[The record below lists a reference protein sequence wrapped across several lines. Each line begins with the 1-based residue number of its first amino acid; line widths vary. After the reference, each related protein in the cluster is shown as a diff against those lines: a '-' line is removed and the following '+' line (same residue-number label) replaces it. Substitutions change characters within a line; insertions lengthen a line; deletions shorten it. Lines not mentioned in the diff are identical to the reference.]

1 VGRASLRGAAEAGV
15 LSWLLRSL
23 GGGVLVVLL
32 VALALLASMA
42 AGPSRRPEQYEPP
55 SCRLVPSRA
64 GAWSDA
70 TCLRAPARHQ
80 AWRRHARTE
89 DH

>member
-1 VGRASLRGAAEAGV
+1 V
-15 LSWLLRSL
+15 LSWQVRRR

-32 VALALLASMA
+32 VPLALLASMA
-42 AGPSRRPEQYEPP
+42 AGPPRRPGPCEPP
-55 SCRLVPSRA
+55 PPCRLVPSRA

-80 AWRRHARTE
+80 ARRHRAHTE

>member
-1 VGRASLRGAAEAGV
+1 V

-23 GGGVLVVLL
+23 GGVLVVLL
-32 VALALLASMA
+32 VALALLAAMA
-42 AGPSRRPEQYEPP
+42 AGPPRRPEPYEPP
-55 SCRLVPSRA
+55 PPCRLVPSRA

-80 AWRRHARTE
+80 ARRHHARIE